1 MHSALQQLVDDS
13 CRRAGKAPWILRD
26 AQGYELVFKAHCSR
40 KGDKGAAA
48 GPHVHVSF
56 TRDDYLRGCELL
68 LASSDPLDA
77 RTLSLTTYQA
87 ATVSRGDDVR
97 PRHLAELSW
106 RFLGSVGPSQCFAI
120 TVMQPPEGGKT
131 LSTRPAYKGII
142 RAQLPSMCPL
152 GALFRWL
159 ATRFAIEGE
168 SLPTPGHPQ
177 WQSFLLWPGRAG
189 REVHRTG
196 QQYSSR

>member
-1 MHSALQQLVDDS
+1 MCMYWVSGNWQSGNWQPGSSNLEQSSSLGACHAACVQASSASGELLRDAAVNMHSALQQLVDDS

-40 KGDKGAAA
+40 KGHKGAAA

-68 LASSDPLDA
+68 VASSDPLDA

-106 RFLGSVGPSQCFAI
+106 RFLGSVGECNLS
-120 TVMQPPEGGKT
+120 VGLQPESGG
-131 LSTRPAYKGII
+131 
-142 RAQLPSMCPL
+142 Q
-152 GALFRWL
+152 WL
-159 ATRFAIEGE
+159 QRCMG
-168 SLPTPGHPQ
+168 
-177 WQSFLLWPGRAG
+177 
-189 REVHRTG
+189 
-196 QQYSSR
+196 